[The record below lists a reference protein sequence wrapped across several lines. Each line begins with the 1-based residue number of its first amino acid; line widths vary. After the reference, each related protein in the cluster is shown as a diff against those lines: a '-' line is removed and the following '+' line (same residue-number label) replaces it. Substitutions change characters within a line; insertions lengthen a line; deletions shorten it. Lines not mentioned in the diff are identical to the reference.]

1 MSAHLRPLALSLLL
15 LSAPALGQATLEE
28 RVTALEAK
36 AEGLQPLAWL
46 AGLLLAG
53 GVGTLALVPLWAKR
67 VAERTAAEAV
77 GLKIRELH
85 QLVEERDLG
94 TWVRERCVIVIVGP
108 DGDDGLKRLLLR
120 DGWKKVST
128 ASALDGSE
136 EAVERALRET
146 AEANLVVF
154 DRLPEER
161 LVYLCQRRGVRE
173 LRYAG
178 FTREYYK
185 NLPTDVRDAVLLAN
199 SPDQLLLWVESAA
212 VRLERARRRVDRSAP
227 VAG

>member
-1 MSAHLRPLALSLLL
+1 MSIHFRLLALSLLL
-15 LSAPALGQATLEE
+15 LSAPALGQTTLEE

-36 AEGLQPLAWL
+36 AEALQPALWL
-46 AGLLLAG
+46 FGS
-53 GVGTLALVPLWAKR
+53 ALVGGMAALAVSFYWTKR
-67 VAERTAAEAV
+67 AADRTIAEAV
-77 GLKIRELH
+77 GLKTRELH

-154 DRLPEER
+154 DRLPEAR

-185 NLPTDVRDAVLLAN
+185 NLPTEVRDAVLLGN

-212 VRLERARRRVDRSAP
+212 VRLERARRREDPSAP